1 MSYEYTLLTAKQL
14 SIGYGKK
21 VLHQN
26 MMIQLNAGEMVVLI
40 GPNGGGKSTLIRT
53 LSGLQKPLHG
63 TIIIDNT
70 SINKLKSAQRAKQIA
85 VVLTDSISTQSLTVT
100 QLVEMGRFPHTN
112 WAGKL
117 KEKDKQLVKKS
128 IEQVNLTHKA
138 NRFYS
143 ELSDGEKQRVMIAK
157 ALAQDTPIIFLDEP
171 TAHLDLPN
179 TIDIMLLL
187 RQLAHKTGK
196 AILLSTH
203 QLELAL
209 QIADKLWLLTG
220 QGIKKGIPEDIIL
233 SNYLPKLFS
242 SPHFYFDETNGH
254 FQVKHNL
261 LNRPIHVEGPENNTL
276 YWTLRAVERAG
287 YTLNKEADCVIT
299 LHATDPIKWTFSNP
313 LHSED
318 FYLLENLLAAINEY
332 FTKHPYPL

>member
-1 MSYEYTLLTAKQL
+1 MSNTYTLLTAKQL

-26 MMIQLNAGEMVVLI
+26 MMLQLNAGQMVVLI

-53 LSGLQKPLHG
+53 LAGLQKPLHG
-63 TIIIDNT
+63 NIIIDNT
-70 SINKLKSAQRAKQIA
+70 SIQKLSSSQRAKQIA

-117 KEKDKQLVKKS
+117 KLKDKQLVAKS

-138 NRFYS
+138 NRFYT

-187 RQLAHKTGK
+187 KQLAHQTGK

-209 QIADKLWLLTG
+209 QIADKLWLLTA
-220 QGIKKGIPEDIIL
+220 QGIKKGIPEDVVL
-233 SNYLPKLFS
+233 SNYLPNIFT
-242 SPHFYFDETNGH
+242 SPHFYFDDTSGH
-254 FQVKHNL
+254 FQVKHTDI
-261 LNRPIHVEGPENNTL
+261 NRPVNIEGPNNKTL
-276 YWTLRAVERAG
+276 YWTLRAFERSG

-299 LHATDPIKWTFSNP
+299 LHTTDPIKWTFSNP

-318 FYLLENLLAAINEY
+318 FYQLENLLAAIDEY
-332 FTKHPYPL
+332 FTKHP

>member
-1 MSYEYTLLTAKQL
+1 MSNTYTLLTAKQL

-26 MMIQLNAGEMVVLI
+26 MMLQLNAGQMVVLI

-53 LSGLQKPLHG
+53 LAGLQKSLHG
-63 TIIIDNT
+63 NIIIDNT
-70 SINKLKSAQRAKQIA
+70 SIQKLSSSQRAKQIA

-117 KEKDKQLVKKS
+117 KLKDKQLVAKS

-138 NRFYS
+138 NRFYT

-187 RQLAHKTGK
+187 KQLAHQTGK

-220 QGIKKGIPEDIIL
+220 QGIKKGIPEDIVL
-233 SNYLPKLFS
+233 SNYLPSIFT
-242 SPHFYFDETNGH
+242 SPHFYFDDTNGH
-254 FQVKHNL
+254 FQVKHTDK
-261 LNRPIHVEGPENNTL
+261 NRQINVEGANNNTL
-276 YWTLRAVERAG
+276 YWTLRALERVG
-287 YTLNKEADCVIT
+287 YTLNKEADSVVT
-299 LHATDPIKWTFSNP
+299 LHATSPIKWTFTNP

-318 FYLLENLLAAINEY
+318 FYLLENLLAGIDEY
-332 FTKHPYPL
+332 FSKHTSQ